1 MNIQINERLTLFLEG
16 GQAVSTDAYLL
27 SAYAK
32 KTKLCAEL
40 GCGTGVCS
48 LLLADHKKADRIVAY
63 ELQDEL
69 ARAAAENVQ
78 KNELGEIIF
87 VKQADIR
94 TLAREERFDTVVANP
109 PYLKVSGKTSPDAAK
124 AVARQE
130 FFGGV
135 ADFCACAS
143 RLLTDG
149 GRFYCV
155 YRPDRL
161 SELFAALKENRFE
174 PKLMTLVHHT
184 LTAEASMV
192 LIEAKKGAS
201 PSMRVTRPL
210 ILRKDNGEM
219 TDDAQKIYDNCTF
232 KDFLYE

>member
-1 MNIQINERLTLFLEG
+1 MNIELNERLTLFASG

-27 SAYAK
+27 SAYTK
-32 KTKLCAEL
+32 RSKLCAEL
-40 GCGTGVCS
+40 GCGTGVCA
-48 LLLADHKKADRIVAY
+48 LLIADCKKADKIIAY

-69 ARAAAENVQ
+69 ARAARENVQ
-78 KNELGEIIF
+78 KNGLENIIS

-94 TLAREERFDTVVANP
+94 TLAREEKFDTVFANP
-109 PYLKVSGKTSPDAAK
+109 PYLKTSGKISPDSEKAA
-124 AVARQE
+124 ARQE
-130 FFGGV
+130 FFGGISE
-135 ADFCACAS
+135 FCTCAS

-174 PKLMTLVHHT
+174 PKLMTFVHHT
-184 LTAEASMV
+184 PTAEASMV
-192 LIEAKKGAS
+192 LVEAKKGAA
-201 PSMRVTRPL
+201 PSMKVTRPL

-219 TDDAQKIYDNCTF
+219 TDDAQKIYNNCTF